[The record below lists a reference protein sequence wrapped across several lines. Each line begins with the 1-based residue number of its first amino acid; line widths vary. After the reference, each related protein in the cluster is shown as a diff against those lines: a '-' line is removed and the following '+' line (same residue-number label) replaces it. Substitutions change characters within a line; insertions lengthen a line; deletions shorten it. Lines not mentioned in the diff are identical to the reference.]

1 MFVGGCGCV
10 RHTVANTKCHKTEEE
25 EEGKGRMNVTRFHYP
40 ARLKCI
46 PNIIIEW
53 LLYFKANGRRF
64 VCHCIYS
71 NITKHPSSLSLSTN
85 FSNKK
90 KAEQILY
97 EYE

>member
-1 MFVGGCGCV
+1 MPEDRGGGGGGEGANECV
-10 RHTVANTKCHKTEEE
+10 KISLCFS
-25 EEGKGRMNVTRFHYP
+25 FHYP
-40 ARLKCI
+40 ARLYCI
-46 PNIIIEW
+46 PNIIIKW

-64 VCHCIYS
+64 VCHYIYS